1 MLWNQSAPCGETCS
15 KKSWAKC
22 SQIDGAVSPSRK
34 HPLGQEPQQLR
45 ARIEEWESTGHSKTL
60 IRTLE
65 RQRTFIEG
73 LIPSGA
79 ADSITPAAAG
89 RQKSTRCALHADT
102 GDRLF
107 ENWVST

>member
-60 IRTLE
+60 IRTLD

-73 LIPSGA
+73 LLQPLSLHLILRIRQFTVVQVPCS
-79 ADSITPAAAG
+79 AG
-89 RQKSTRCALHADT
+89 S
-102 GDRLF
+102 
-107 ENWVST
+107 S